1 MPRCA
6 ARRSCNR
13 RRDTGP
19 AIHEDCCTLRK
30 ERIRADFLAVGDT
43 VPCDIYSTDG
53 RLLLSRGHVV
63 ESDGQLERLVSS
75 GLYDP
80 AALDE
85 RGFVRAG
92 RTARPVSE
100 FSRLPS
106 QLARDRVS
114 IFGRLTQVAGQ
125 LDALFANAF
134 SGTDFA
140 EGMRSAAS
148 NVRECCVLDGDA
160 ALAQILLSDGLR
172 YSIRHPTNV
181 AVLTTILCNR
191 LHHDEA
197 RSAAAT
203 GAALTM
209 NMCFVALQETLAHQ
223 KEALTAEQRAEVRKH
238 PHAAAQA
245 LRDRGI
251 ADPHWLQAVAQH
263 HEARDGSG
271 YPDGLKSES
280 ISREAQIVALADR
293 YCALVSARAYR
304 PAFSPR
310 RAIKELHDRAG
321 LAIDPAL
328 IGTLISAIGIF
339 PPGAYVRLS
348 NGETGVVV
356 RRLHD
361 PKHPVVYALHQDT
374 TVPYDTPRKRLTA
387 SHRDFEIA
395 ADVRP
400 EAVRVKIDPELLW
413 PPSATGDALK
423 PAP

>member
-1 MPRCA
+1 LKR
-6 ARRSCNR
+6 
-13 RRDTGP
+13 
-19 AIHEDCCTLRK
+19 

-43 VPCDIYSTDG
+43 VPCDIYNAEG

-63 ESDGQLERLVSS
+63 DSEGQLERLVSS

-85 RGFVRAG
+85 RGFARAG
-92 RTARPVSE
+92 RSGRVVGE

-114 IFGRLTQVAGQ
+114 IFGRLRQVASL
-125 LDALFANAF
+125 LDHLY
-134 SGTDFA
+134 SDPSTVLDFA
-140 EGMRSAAS
+140 AGIRSAVAI
-148 NVRECCVLDGDA
+148 VRECCVLDSDA
-160 ALAQILLSDGLR
+160 ALAQILLSDTLKYPVR
-172 YSIRHPTNV
+172 QQTNA
-181 AVLTTILCNR
+181 AVLTTILCSR

-197 RSAAAT
+197 KAAAAT

-209 NMCFVALQETLAHQ
+209 NTGFLALQETLMLQ
-223 KEALTAEQRAEVRKH
+223 KEALTTEQRAAIRLH
-238 PHAAAQA
+238 PAAAAQA

-251 ADPHWLQAVAQH
+251 DDAVWLQAVAQH

-271 YPDGLKSES
+271 YPDGLKSEA
-280 ISREAQIVALADR
+280 ISREAQIVSLADR
-293 YCALVSARAYR
+293 YCALVCARAYR

-310 RAIKELHDRAG
+310 RAIKELHERASQ
-321 LAIDPAL
+321 AIDPAL
-328 IGTLISAIGIF
+328 IGSLISAIGLF

-356 RRLHD
+356 RRLLD

-374 TVPYDTPRKRLTA
+374 TVPYESPRKRMTA

-395 ADVRP
+395 SDVKP
-400 EAVRVKIDPELLW
+400 EAVRVKIDPEVLW
-413 PPSATGDALK
+413 PPSATGDTAK
-423 PAP
+423 PNP